1 MEKLTLLYGQVC
13 LLIAY
18 SEYYCNYTLVQI
30 KNCGKLH

>member
-18 SEYYCNYTLVQI
+18 SKYFIYTLVQI